1 MLSQRKT
8 KEMNNINLITVI
20 ITLSAIVFSGCN
32 KDESGDSLPDNI
44 TVGISDAI
52 SFPASISNKSAYLG
66 VDPLTGE
73 DIYMH
78 LRNLIYIGE
87 LSADLVQDMMI
98 SLKKHNINYA
108 TTFSYVSIYDGKNKN
123 VVVKTNVSIND
134 TTWDYCLTVS
144 DEELGTALQLFWNT
158 SPLEVIAILQPK
170 AFDFST
176 TRNPNAMIKVEYS
189 ENDPYYD
196 KIMIVSVT
204 KTDSTSRQ
212 YMKNLKLFAGKN
224 DDIISLYGNSTH
236 PYMALLNENHIN
248 GRSFCFQAR
257 NNIPEDI
264 AIARIALPTVLQTDM
279 TNIWVDFSVDQVLS
293 DEIDIV
299 YPNVE
304 QSILTDIKIIYL
316 ANATGPAYFTGEQGF
331 VSNAGDI
338 PDDEGFTQ
346 DFMNMTGLTPWVPSE
361 INQMTITFS
370 TDSTVVN

>member
-1 MLSQRKT
+1 MFSERNC
-8 KEMNNINLITVI
+8 KEMKNIKVITVI

-78 LRNLIYIGE
+78 LRNIIYIGE

-108 TTFSYVSIYDGKNKN
+108 TAFSYESIYDGKNKN
-123 VVVKTNVSIND
+123 VVVKENVSIND
-134 TTWDYCLTVS
+134 TTWNYCLTVS
-144 DEELGTALQLFWNT
+144 DEELGIALQLFWNT
-158 SPLEVIAILQPK
+158 NPLEVIAILQPRT
-170 AFDFST
+170 FDFST
-176 TRNPNAMIKVEYS
+176 TRNPNAMIKIEYS
-189 ENDPYYD
+189 ENDPDYD
-196 KIMIVSVT
+196 KTMIVSVT
-204 KTDSTSRQ
+204 KLDSTSRQ
-212 YMKNLKLFAGKN
+212 YMSNLKFFAGKN
-224 DDIISLYGNSTH
+224 GDIISLYGNSTH
-236 PYMALLNENHIN
+236 PYMALLNKNHNN
-248 GRSFCFQAR
+248 GRAFCFQAR
-257 NNIPEDI
+257 NDVSNDI
-264 AIARIALPTVLQTDM
+264 AIARIALPTILQTDM

-299 YPNVE
+299 YPNVDP
-304 QSILTDIKIIYL
+304 SILTNIKNIFL

-331 VSNAGDI
+331 VSNAGNI
-338 PDDEGFTQ
+338 PDDDGFTQ
-346 DFMNMTGLTPWVPSE
+346 DFMNMTGLTPWAPSL
-361 INQMTITFS
+361 INQLTITFS

>member
-1 MLSQRKT
+1 MK
-8 KEMNNINLITVI
+8 NIKVITVI

-52 SFPASISNKSAYLG
+52 SFPVSSSKKSAYLG
-66 VDPLTGE
+66 IDPLTGE

-78 LRNLIYIGE
+78 LRNIIYIGE

-98 SLKKHNINYA
+98 SLKKHNINSA
-108 TTFSYVSIYDGKNKN
+108 TTFSYESIYDGKNKN
-123 VVVKTNVSIND
+123 VVVKENVSIND

-176 TRNPNAMIKVEYS
+176 TRNPNAMIKIEYS

-248 GRSFCFQAR
+248 GRCFCFQAR
-257 NNIPEDI
+257 NNIPGDI

-279 TNIWVDFSVDQVLS
+279 SNIWVDFSVDQVLS

-299 YPNVE
+299 YPNVD
-304 QSILTDIKIIYL
+304 QTTLTQIKVVFL
-316 ANATGPAYFTGEQGF
+316 TNAIGPAYFTGEQGF

-346 DFMNMTGLTPWVPSE
+346 DFMNMTGLTPWAPFE
-361 INQMTITFS
+361 INQMAITFS

>member
-1 MLSQRKT
+1 
-8 KEMNNINLITVI
+8 MNNTNLITVI

-52 SFPASISNKSAYLG
+52 SFPISSSKKSAYLG
-66 VDPLTGE
+66 IDPLTGE

-78 LRNLIYIGE
+78 LRNLIYVGE

-108 TTFSYVSIYDGKNKN
+108 TTFSYISIYDGKNKN
-123 VVVKTNVSIND
+123 VVVKTNVSINN

-158 SPLEVIAILQPK
+158 NPLEVIAILQPK

-176 TRNPNAMIKVEYS
+176 TRNPNAMIKIEYS
-189 ENDPYYD
+189 ENDPDYE
-196 KIMIVSVT
+196 KTMIVSVT
-204 KTDSTSRQ
+204 RLDSTSRQ

-224 DDIISLYGNSTH
+224 DDIISLFGNSTH
-236 PYMALLNENHIN
+236 PYMALLNENHNN

-257 NNIPEDI
+257 NDVSKDI

-279 TNIWVDFSVDQVLS
+279 SNIWVDFSVDQVLS

-299 YPNVE
+299 YPNVD
-304 QSILTDIKIIYL
+304 QTTLTQIKVVFL
-316 ANATGPAYFTGEQGF
+316 TNAIGPAYFTGEQGF
-331 VSNAGDI
+331 VSNAGNI